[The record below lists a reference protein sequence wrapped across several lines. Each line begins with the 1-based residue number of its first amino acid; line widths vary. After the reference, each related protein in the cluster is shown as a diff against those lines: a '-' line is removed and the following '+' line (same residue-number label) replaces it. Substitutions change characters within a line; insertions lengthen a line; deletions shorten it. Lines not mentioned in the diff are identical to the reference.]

1 MGWLLGNHWRQVS
14 EVLTLELSRVKGQ
27 CNPHEICTCSEESL
41 PVTVSVVVG
50 DIEDSLL
57 TKLHLDNTLIPSLD
71 DAALANGGNKVTT
84 SNRGIESG

>member
-1 MGWLLGNHWRQVS
+1 MDSQ
-14 EVLTLELSRVKGQ
+14 RVKGQ
-27 CNPHEICTCSEESL
+27 CNPHEIRICSEGSL

-84 SNRGIESG
+84 SNGGIESG